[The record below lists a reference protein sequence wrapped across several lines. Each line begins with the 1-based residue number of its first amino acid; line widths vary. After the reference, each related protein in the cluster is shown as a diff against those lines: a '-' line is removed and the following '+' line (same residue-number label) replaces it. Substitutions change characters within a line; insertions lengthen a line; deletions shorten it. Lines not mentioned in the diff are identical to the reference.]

1 MITRAYSTYV
11 PRSPFLLHSARHTTQ
26 YICRHHQVHNRAS
39 RCASCAATVTTCGSL
54 LPSIS
59 PICSRA
65 YHMRR
70 AMRPSLHRL
79 RRSGVGIPTRTLK
92 RLHAQSAGVLC
103 LASHNCDTREWAR
116 AHTNTVRVCVRVLSL
131 SCVALSLHVQCPLC
145 FCMHNALM
153 LCIFSRWKDT
163 AAVGLAK
170 D

>member
-11 PRSPFLLHSARHTTQ
+11 PRSSFLLHSARQTTQ

-70 AMRPSLHRL
+70 AMRQSLHRL
-79 RRSGVGIPTRTLK
+79 RRSGVGIPTRAFK
-92 RLHAQSAGVLC
+92 RLHAQIADVLC
-103 LASHNCDTREWAR
+103 LTSHNCDAREWAR
-116 AHTNTVRVCVRVLSL
+116 ARTNTVRVCVCVLSL
-131 SCVALSLHVQCPLC
+131 SRVSRSA
-145 FCMHNALM
+145 CMCNAHSAFA
-153 LCIFSRWKDT
+153 CIMS
-163 AAVGLAK
+163 
-170 D
+170 